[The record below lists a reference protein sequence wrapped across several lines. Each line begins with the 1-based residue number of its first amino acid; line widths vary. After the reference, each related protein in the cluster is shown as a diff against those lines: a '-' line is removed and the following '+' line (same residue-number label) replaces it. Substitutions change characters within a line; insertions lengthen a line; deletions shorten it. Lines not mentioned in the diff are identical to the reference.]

1 MSNVTPLSWL
11 WEWPHWVPTLLPGLG
26 VALLLTLISCG
37 IGYPLGFL
45 FALMTEAHP
54 KAVKWIALVL
64 VEFGRG
70 IPILV
75 LLFVVYQGLPSV
87 GVLFDAFPSACIA
100 FVWSAAAYSA
110 EMFRV
115 SIAAVPRGQS
125 DASNALSMS
134 RFDTY
139 RYIVLPQAARISIPP
154 LVSLTITMFHATSL
168 ASVITVSELMH
179 IAYQQGAIYFNYM
192 TVFTAAA
199 VIYLVITVPLAI
211 LADRLS
217 RRLGGVTPLRA
228 AVSRRR
234 RTPAPVVTG
243 I

>member
-1 MSNVTPLSWL
+1 MSTVTPLSWL

-26 VALLLTLISCG
+26 VALLLTVISCG

-45 FALMTEAHP
+45 LALMTEARSKP
-54 KAVKWIALVL
+54 LKWTALVL
-64 VEFGRG
+64 VEVGRG

-87 GVLFDAFPSACIA
+87 GILFDALPSACIA

-110 EMFRV
+110 EMIRV
-115 SIAAVPRGQS
+115 SIGTVPRGQS
-125 DASNALSMS
+125 DASYALSMS

-199 VIYLVITVPLAI
+199 VIYLVITVPAAI
-211 LADRLS
+211 FADRLS
-217 RRLGGVTPLRA
+217 KRLGGVTSVRQTA
-228 AVSRRR
+228 FRRR
-234 RTPAPVVTG
+234 RTPAPIVTG